1 MAKNQ
6 KNIAQ
11 TVSEMIQPT
20 VNELGYS
27 LWDVEYCKEGASYYL
42 RITIDCENGISIDD
56 CEKVHRAI
64 EPILDRE
71 DPIEG
76 SYHLEVSSP
85 GIERVLRTED
95 HFIAMA
101 GETVVLHLFTAQN
114 GKKIFKGTLLGVDE
128 ATGCIVLDENGT
140 EVEFTPKS
148 IARAHLYYDFD
159 QAIKNMK
166 SDITED

>member
-1 MAKNQ
+1 MAKVQ

-11 TVSEMIQPT
+11 TVNEMILPT

-27 LWDVEYCKEGASYYL
+27 LWDVEYVKEGASYYL
-42 RITIDCENGISIDD
+42 RITIDCESGISIDD

-101 GETVVLHLFTAQN
+101 G
-114 GKKIFKGTLLGVDE
+114 
-128 ATGCIVLDENGT
+128 
-140 EVEFTPKS
+140 
-148 IARAHLYYDFD
+148 
-159 QAIKNMK
+159 
-166 SDITED
+166 